1 MEAVAR
7 VTLTPL
13 GAYMAVPLSSPRQH
27 MRTDEQNL
35 VCTHVQLPTR
45 GLHSNSLCTLLGDAI
60 VKVLYKAGKSG
71 AGDISGSVSVTKGTK
86 YAVKIE
92 VLRNDLG
99 SSDERVKSIKIDGKE
114 VGKKSGYACN
124 PDGGDYDC
132 TFFDCKSQI
141 TDNLVVTAA
150 SSTLKLA
157 LDFEGHSWA
166 CDCDTSS
173 WKCSRENAVKGR
185 AAMEAVARVTL
196 TPQSNGVPAPPHPS
210 YRHLVPAACMP
221 TACCLHDV
229 WPSCRDVSSTHARTT
244 SCHPACMLPDRA
256 I

>member
-1 MEAVAR
+1 MALPQRVCVR
-7 VTLTPL
+7 VTLDP
-13 GAYMAVPLSSPRQH
+13 V
-27 MRTDEQNL
+27 
-35 VCTHVQLPTR
+35 
-45 GLHSNSLCTLLGDAI
+45 CTLLGAQQI
-60 VKVLYKAGKSG
+60 VKVLYKAGKG

-99 SSDERVKSIKIDGKE
+99 SQDERVKSIKIDGKE

-132 TFFDCKSQI
+132 TFFDCKSQL

-157 LDFEGHSWA
+157 LDFEGHSWD

-173 WKCSRENAVKGR
+173 WKCSRENSVKGR
-185 AAMEAVARVTL
+185 TAMEAVARVTL
-196 TPQSNGVPAPPHPS
+196 TPQSNGVPAPPPH
-210 YRHLVPAACMP
+210 
-221 TACCLHDV
+221 TA
-229 WPSCRDVSSTHARTT
+229 T
-244 SCHPACMLPDRA
+244 
-256 I
+256 